1 MPPILYVYSEPIGD
15 VTVMVPI
22 DCPVI
27 VCVRLASG
35 LITVVKQG
43 SGTAGAGSV
52 FLQLAKKPE
61 NRTAVIKN
69 VRFFIINKCTKK

>member
-1 MPPILYVYSEPIGD
+1 M
-15 VTVMVPI
+15 MVPS

-43 SGTAGAGSV
+43 SGAAGVESV
-52 FLQLAKKPE
+52 FFQLAKKPE
-61 NRTAVIKN
+61 NRTAAIKN
-69 VRFFIINKCTKK
+69 VRFFIMNKCTKK